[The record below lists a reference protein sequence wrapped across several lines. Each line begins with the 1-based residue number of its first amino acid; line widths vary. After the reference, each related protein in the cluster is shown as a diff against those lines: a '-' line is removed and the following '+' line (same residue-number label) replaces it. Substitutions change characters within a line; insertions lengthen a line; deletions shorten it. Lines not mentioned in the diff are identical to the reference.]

1 MNILTYVRIS
11 LLIGPLYLWITF
23 FTKIRTGD
31 EFIQSHNYE
40 KLDVNNP
47 YCLHTFIAI
56 SCISIAITAY
66 IDHKIN
72 VRYKHHMN
80 IALIIIPYI
89 IYACKI
95 TNLWRLSLNLSMLVL
110 SPFIIGHILLYYIIL
125 TIVKEKY
132 ERYNRG
138 LPLFTPEEKQSYM
151 EIFIKHYCKKEEK
164 CCSCD
169 CKCKSKCK

>member
-1 MNILTYVRIS
+1 MNLLTFVRLS
-11 LLIGPLYLWITF
+11 LLLGPLYLWFTF

-31 EFIQSHNYE
+31 EFTQRNNE
-40 KLDVNNP
+40 KLDDNNP

-56 SCISIAITAY
+56 SCISMTITSY
-66 IDHKIN
+66 VDHKIN
-72 VRYKHHMN
+72 VKYKHHIN
-80 IALIIIPYI
+80 ISLIIIPYI
-89 IYACKI
+89 IYACKSI
-95 TNLWRLSLNLSMLVL
+95 NLWGLPLNLSMLIL
-110 SPFIIGHILLYYIIL
+110 SPFIIGHILLYYIIF

-132 ERYNRG
+132 GRYNIG

-151 EIFIKHYCKKEEK
+151 EIFIKHYCKKDEK